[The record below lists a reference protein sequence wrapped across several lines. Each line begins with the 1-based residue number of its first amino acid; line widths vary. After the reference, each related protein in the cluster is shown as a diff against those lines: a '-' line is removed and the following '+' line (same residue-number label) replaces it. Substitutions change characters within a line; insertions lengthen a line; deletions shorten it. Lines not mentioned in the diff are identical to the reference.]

1 MIVTR
6 PEPKGAAFAAGL
18 RPYLSDVKVMLSPAF
33 DIVPTSVS
41 TDLGKIE
48 GVVFTSAHGV
58 GAVDLPVGLRA
69 WCVGEKTAAAAVAAG
84 FDVVVGPGDAAGL
97 VDVIGRQSRRGHLA
111 HIRGKHTRGEVA
123 ETLSRMGISCLD
135 IVAYDQR
142 RRDLTSDALAVLKG
156 ENPVV
161 LPLFS
166 PRTAAILASQGPF
179 TAPLHLVVMSDAVKR
194 AAAGL
199 SAETVI
205 VAAQPNEKAM
215 QDATVTCVGALV
227 QKRNG

>member
-18 RPYLSDVKVMLSPAF
+18 RAYLSDVNVVLSPAF
-33 DIVPTSVS
+33 DIVQTSVS
-41 TDLGKIE
+41 TDLGNLE

-97 VDVIGRQSRRGHLA
+97 LDVINRRSRRGLLA
-111 HIRGKHTRGEVA
+111 HIRGRHTRGDVA
-123 ETLSRMGISCLD
+123 ETLTKMGISCLD
-135 IVAYDQR
+135 IVAYDQCL
-142 RRDLTSDALAVLKG
+142 RDLSSDALAILKG

-194 AAAGL
+194 AATGL
-199 SAETVI
+199 CAETVI
-205 VAAQPNEKAM
+205 VAAQTNEKAM
-215 QDATVTCVGALV
+215 HDATVACVDALAR
-227 QKRNG
+227 KRNG